1 MEMLIGLSVAVIAA
15 AFVAL
20 TIYLII
26 ALRSV
31 NDSVQQVSKT
41 LEKVQLQVD
50 EVTRETVVMMRTT
63 NQITEDFQK
72 KIKKVDALFES
83 VGEVGEAVN
92 QVTSSMKQV
101 SATVTK
107 SITHGVETGIHK
119 QQNRIDEVIHWTNV
133 AINLWQKLQAL
144 KSKKTKGED
153 LNV

>member
-1 MEMLIGLSVAVIAA
+1 MLIELSVAVIAV

-50 EVTRETVVMMRTT
+50 EVTRETVIMMRTT
-63 NQITEDFQK
+63 NQITGDLHK
-72 KIKKVDALFES
+72 KLKQVDALFES

-101 SATVTK
+101 SATVTN
-107 SITHGVETGIHK
+107 SITHGVQQGVHK
-119 QQNRIDEVIHWTNV
+119 RQKRIDEVVQWTNV
-133 AINLWQKLQAL
+133 AINLWQKFQSL
-144 KSKKTKGED
+144 KSNKPKGAD
-153 LNV
+153 RNV

>member
-1 MEMLIGLSVAVIAA
+1 MGMLIELSVAVIAA

-31 NDSVQQVSKT
+31 NDSVQQVSLT

-50 EVTRETVVMMRTT
+50 EVTRETVVFMRTT
-63 NQITEDFQK
+63 NQITEDLHK
-72 KIKKVDALFES
+72 KLKQVDSLFES

-101 SATVTK
+101 SATVFK
-107 SITHGVETGIHK
+107 SITHGVQSGVHK
-119 QQNRIDEVIHWTNV
+119 QQKRIDEVIHWTNV
-133 AINLWQKLQAL
+133 AVNLWQKFQTL
-144 KSKKTKGED
+144 KSNKPKGENH
-153 LNV
+153 NV